1 MPIREAR
8 EDDLDEIV
16 AMIRELATYEKAPE
30 QAKATV
36 DDLRSAL
43 FCDHPSVFCRIAES
57 AGDGDD
63 GDEDGNG
70 GQVVG
75 FALYF
80 NNFSTWEGK
89 PGLYLEDLFVRP
101 QFRGQGFGGALL
113 RHLAG
118 IAADNGYARME
129 WSVLKWNTPAI
140 AVYDRIGGVPMD
152 EWTVYRLTGDA
163 LTEFAHPAKA

>member
-16 AMIRELATYEKAPE
+16 AMIKELATYERAPD
-30 QAKATV
+30 QARATA
-36 DDLRSAL
+36 DDLRAAL
-43 FCDHPSVFCRIAES
+43 FCDHPAVFCRIAET
-57 AGDGDD
+57 DQDN
-63 GDEDGNG
+63 GN
-70 GQVVG
+70 QVAG

-80 NNFSTWEGK
+80 NNFSTWEGR

-101 QFRGQGFGGALL
+101 QFRAQGLGGALL

-129 WSVLKWNTPAI
+129 WAVLNWNASAI

-152 EWTVYRLTGDA
+152 GWTTYRLTGDA
-163 LTEFAHPAKA
+163 LTDFARRLPD

>member
-1 MPIREAR
+1 MAIREAR

-16 AMIRELATYEKAPE
+16 ALIKELASYEKAPD
-30 QAKATV
+30 QARATV

-43 FCDHPSVFCRIAES
+43 FSDHPAVFCRIAET
-57 AGDGDD
+57 
-63 GDEDGNG
+63 DEGVNS
-70 GQVVG
+70 QIAG

-80 NNFSTWEGK
+80 NNFSTWEGR

-101 QFRGQGFGGALL
+101 KFRGRGFGGALL

-118 IAADNGYARME
+118 IAVDNGCARME
-129 WSVLKWNTPAI
+129 WSVLKWNAPAI

-152 EWTVYRLTGDA
+152 DWTTYRLAGDA
-163 LTEFAHPAKA
+163 LTSFARKLPG

>member
-1 MPIREAR
+1 MAIREAR

-16 AMIRELATYEKAPE
+16 ALIKELASYEKAPD
-30 QAKATV
+30 QARATV

-43 FCDHPSVFCRIAES
+43 FSDHPAVFCRIAET
-57 AGDGDD
+57 
-63 GDEDGNG
+63 DEGENS
-70 GQVVG
+70 QIAG

-80 NNFSTWEGK
+80 NNFSTWEGR

-101 QFRGQGFGGALL
+101 KFRGQGFGGALL

-118 IAADNGYARME
+118 IAVDNGCARME
-129 WSVLKWNTPAI
+129 WSVLKWNAPAI

-152 EWTVYRLTGDA
+152 DWTTYRLAGDA
-163 LTEFAHPAKA
+163 LTSFARKLPG